1 MINRCSLFSMKALDY
16 ENHSQMA
23 QNFMQTP
30 KDEQTVKGKA
40 LQKLSSTNE
49 KKNVDT
55 KPRSGKKDF
64 KIPTQ

>member
-1 MINRCSLFSMKALDY
+1 MALT
-16 ENHSQMA
+16 
-23 QNFMQTP
+23 FMQTL